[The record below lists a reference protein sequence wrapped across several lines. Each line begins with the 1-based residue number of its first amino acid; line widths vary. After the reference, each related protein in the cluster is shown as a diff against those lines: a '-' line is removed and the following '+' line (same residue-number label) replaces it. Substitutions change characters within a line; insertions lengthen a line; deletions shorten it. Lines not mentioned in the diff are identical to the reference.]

1 MPETLRHSRKSH
13 VGVRIARRS
22 FEDAALAAPP
32 VPLPAPAPSNSG
44 PPALQRMKTETGLHL
59 NMPSTSVATVSTN
72 ASDDLRWNYFD
83 YLRKEYCYCAMCS
96 AGGNQ
101 PEGSLHFIFQHFK
114 LDTLT

>member
-1 MPETLRHSRKSH
+1 VPETLRHSRKSH

-32 VPLPAPAPSNSG
+32 VPLPAPMASTSTANSG
-44 PPALQRMKTETGLHL
+44 PPTLQRVKTETGLHL
-59 NMPSTSVATVSTN
+59 SMPSTSAAAVSSN

-96 AGGNQ
+96 SGGGNQ
-101 PEGSLHFIFQHFK
+101 PESKYLR
-114 LDTLT
+114 L